1 VTSKASNP
9 KVTGFFALNS
19 ISCVDF
25 EVLSTLS
32 FGGDSDELTGSWQAW
47 RLLLS
52 GSQEIEQGHSSKIG
66 IRLA

>member
-1 VTSKASNP
+1 
-9 KVTGFFALNS
+9 
-19 ISCVDF
+19 
-25 EVLSTLS
+25 VLDEREWRLVRPLIVARLS
-32 FGGDSDELTGSWQAW
+32 VASWQAW